1 MPAPP
6 ESLYPDLYR
15 AALEASP
22 SPMLVADEDGVIV
35 LANRELERLFG
46 WEPGTLVGSSV
57 DLLLPEALR
66 TGHAAHRA
74 RFAAEPASRPMGRQR
89 DLQARH
95 RDGTVFPVEV
105 GLSPVRTA
113 GGLYVACALMDQ
125 TERRKVRDELAQQ
138 ASRLQEANARL
149 TEMASTDHLTALWN
163 RRAFLEQMDIG
174 LELAV
179 RDARPLSVLI
189 IDVDHFK
196 PYNDEFGHLAG
207 DEVLGGTAQLL
218 RQLARRS
225 DFLARIGGE
234 EFGVLLHAADEEG
247 AVRQAERFRQ
257 GIEAAPWPRRRI
269 TISVGAE
276 TATFQKPVPRP
287 AMPAPS
293 QLLAAA
299 DRALYYSKEH
309 GRNRV
314 THAHHLAMSTGTERG
329 VDYGSPPGDQVL
341 H

>member
-1 MPAPP
+1 MPAHPGI
-6 ESLYPDLYR
+6 LHPDIYR
-15 AALEASP
+15 IALEASP
-22 SPMLVADEDGVIV
+22 SPTLVVDKEGVII
-35 LANRELERLFG
+35 LANREIERLFG
-46 WEPGTLVGSSV
+46 WEPGMLVGFPIEV
-57 DLLLPEALR
+57 LLPEALR
-66 TGHAAHRA
+66 SEHTANRA
-74 RFAAEPASRPMGRQR
+74 RYAAEPTPRPMGRQR

-95 RDGTVFPVEV
+95 RDGTLFPVEV
-105 GLSPVRTA
+105 GLSPIEAA
-113 GGLYVACALMDQ
+113 GGHYVACAVVDL
-125 TERRKVRDELAQQ
+125 TERRRIRDDLRLQ
-138 ASRLQEANARL
+138 ALRLQEANAML
-149 TEMASTDHLTALWN
+149 AEMARTDFLTALWN
-163 RRAFLEQMDIG
+163 RRAFLEQLDIG

-179 RDARPLSVLI
+179 RDARPMSVLI

-218 RQLARRS
+218 REQSRRS

-234 EFGVLLHAADEEG
+234 EFGVLLHSADEEG

-257 GIEAAPWPRRRI
+257 RIENANWPRRRI
-269 TISVGAE
+269 TISIGAV
-276 TATFQKPVPRP
+276 TASFQKSVPRP
-287 AMPAPS
+287 EVPAAS

-314 THAHHLAMSTGTERG
+314 THIHELIAAGDDG
-329 VDYGSPPGDQVL
+329 GSPPGGPVL